1 MIMGEQIK
9 PVEISV
15 ATGDINRWLDY
26 KKVSDTKRE
35 SKKAAVE
42 ALVSEVTDGYLSVM
56 EDFKLQYKLKFP
68 IEDSE
73 GNIYLEKLDFVPRL
87 QAKDLFPY
95 MKGVKAGDLDGS
107 LRANICALTKQSMGV
122 ISKLDTEDM
131 AVAESIAVFFL

>member
-1 MIMGEQIK
+1 MGEQIK

-15 ATGDINRWLDY
+15 ATEDINKWLDH
-26 KKVSDTKRE
+26 KKVSETKRE
-35 SKKAAVE
+35 SKKAAIE
-42 ALVSEVTDGYLSVM
+42 ALVNEVTDGYLALM
-56 EDFKLQYKLKFP
+56 GDYKLQYNLKFP

-73 GNIYLEKLDFVPRL
+73 GNAFLEKLEFVPRL

-95 MKGVKAGDLDGS
+95 MKGVKAGDLDGN

-131 AVAESIAVFFL
+131 SVAESIAVFFL